1 MSNLQ
6 KNNTSTVGDRMPRA
20 EPAKKPPG
28 LRDLTARLVKEKP
41 LGAIGGFIVL
51 ALLLVGIL
59 ADLVAPYG
67 NSEIDLQVRL
77 AAPSAQHLLGTD
89 QLGRDLLSRIIY
101 GARVSLVIGLASS
114 CISVLV
120 AIVLGALSG
129 FIGGKLDLIVQ
140 RLVDAI
146 MAFPGLLFLIMMM
159 SLVGRG
165 LLQIILVLGVLN
177 GISGSRIARSAVI
190 EILRNTYITAARAIG
205 GSSMRTFVRH
215 VLPNIMAPMII
226 VFSTSIGSIILSE
239 ASLSFLGFG
248 LPPDV
253 ASWGGMLSIEG
264 RRYMEMAP
272 RLALWPGIALSVV
285 IFGTNMFGDALRD
298 LLDPRLR
305 GGVGGLGER
314 GMLLARKALRK
325 KEARAGRR
333 IQL

>member
-1 MSNLQ
+1 
-6 KNNTSTVGDRMPRA
+6 
-20 EPAKKPPG
+20 
-28 LRDLTARLVKEKP
+28 
-41 LGAIGGFIVL
+41 
-51 ALLLVGIL
+51 
-59 ADLVAPYG
+59 VAPYG
-67 NSEIDLQVRL
+67 NSEINLQARL
-77 AAPSAQHLLGTD
+77 VAPSAQHLLGTD

-114 CISVLV
+114 CISVLI

-140 RLVDAI
+140 RLVDGI

-165 LLQIILVLGVLN
+165 LLQVILVLGVLN

-205 GSSMRTFVRH
+205 GSNMRTFVRH

-253 ASWGGMLSIEG
+253 ASWGGMLSIDG
-264 RRYMEMAP
+264 RRYMEIAP
-272 RLALWPGIALSVV
+272 RLALWPGVALSVV

-305 GGVGGLGER
+305 GGVGGLGKR
-314 GMLLARKALRK
+314 GMLLAQKALRK

-333 IQL
+333 TRL